1 MRSFKNSCHFF
12 FVASDTS
19 SSETSSLTSDSSSE
33 DSDEEDDIDD
43 TRLMLEIRKKFQK
56 IDAAARKRFK
66 SDSRPAKKASPNLAL
81 DAGGL
86 ASNDSSAHSSLD
98 ERLRAEFQLD
108 STSDGSPPTKKRRSG
123 LVTEVHIISVGTCIF
138 FLYSDIYV

>member
-1 MRSFKNSCHFF
+1 M
-12 FVASDTS
+12 
-19 SSETSSLTSDSSSE
+19 TSDSSSE

-66 SDSRPAKKASPNLAL
+66 SESRPAKASPNLPL
-81 DAGGL
+81 ETSDM
-86 ASNDSSAHSSLD
+86 ASNESSMHSSLD

-123 LVTEVHIISVGTCIF
+123 LVTEVHIISVSIWITYNFTIF
-138 FLYSDIYV
+138 RK